1 MPPLVRDN
9 VNAFSSGGPF
19 TGFGE
24 GDFKA
29 YEPKKWSSNAYTL
42 ERRKAKDKLLALS
55 RAVQEQLQK
64 ELAGLDLVGSDEAPT
79 VANGKKV
86 EAQWAFFV
94 RDAESRAAL
103 KPFLETTDLQAGAN
117 LFDIALQHQ
126 HAVLALR
133 LDLAGLDL
141 RVDVAGKAKVD
152 RENFAE
158 KLKQGWARD
167 QWAELCRGL
176 PEGAKTGFEPNL
188 KLAAE
193 ITPSDAEELPEPMSK
208 GDASFV
214 VGTRVEKTDPI
225 LGNEGLI
232 DVLLERTRKML
243 TIYRFLAWSRDNDHR
258 QLKEALKKTQE
269 EKAKRAAAFQPGDRV
284 TILAGL
290 FAGRSG
296 YLAELDAKGRA
307 KVMVGPVSVS
317 VEAKDLK
324 PGS

>member
-24 GDFKA
+24 SDFKA

-64 ELAGLDLVGSDEAPT
+64 ELAGLELVGSDEAPT

-94 RDAESRAAL
+94 RDSEARAAL

-133 LDLAGLDL
+133 LDLEGLDL
-141 RVDVAGKAKVD
+141 RVDLAGKAKVD

-167 QWAELCRGL
+167 QWVQLCRGL
-176 PEGAKTGFEPNL
+176 PAGAKVGFEPNP

-193 ITPSDAEELPEPMSK
+193 IDPGDFEGLAEPIK
-208 GDASFV
+208 GDAAFV
-214 VGTRVEKTDPI
+214 VGARVPKSDPV

-232 DVLLERTRKML
+232 DLVLERTRAML
-243 TIYRFLAWSRDNDHR
+243 AVYRFLAWSRDNDHR
-258 QLKEALKKTQE
+258 QIKEALKKTQE
-269 EKAKRAAAFQPGDRV
+269 ERAKRAAAFQPGDRV